1 MADVTSF
8 THFRVVLRLVQSNS
22 GGPQL
27 NIVPSHFFFRQE
39 RK

>member
-8 THFRVVLRLVQSNS
+8 IHFRVVLRLVQSNS
-22 GGPQL
+22 DSSQL